1 MTSTVQSS
9 APRIAI
15 VHDWLVVNAG
25 GEMVL
30 RDLLLAFPEAQVF
43 SLVDCLNDT
52 DRSEIGLGSVHTSVL
67 QRVPGVGRYYR
78 LLLPLMPLALR
89 SLDVSAFDVVISVS
103 HAVAK
108 GIRTHDQQLH
118 LCYCLSPMRY
128 AWDLREQYLQ
138 ESGLNGTMRGQ
149 VARVLLDQL
158 QRWDAKNSRDVDE
171 FLTLSQYIRER
182 IARAYR
188 RDADVI
194 YPPVDTEFFTP
205 TEGARGGYYITASRF
220 VPYKRID
227 MIAEAFSGMPERRLV
242 IVGTGPDA
250 AKVRAAAGPNV
261 ELVGYQSRENLRALL
276 QGARAFVFAAEEDF
290 GIAPIEAQACGIP
303 VIAYGKGG
311 AAETVRGL
319 DAPKP
324 TGVLFDAQTAAGLVD
339 AIRVFEAADARQR
352 FTADGCRENAA
363 RFSRDRFRAEFR
375 GAADAAWQRHVK
387 KMGPGG
393 FEPPHFGL

>member
-1 MTSTVQSS
+1 
-9 APRIAI
+9 
-15 VHDWLVVNAG
+15 
-25 GEMVL
+25 MVL
-30 RDLLLAFPEAQVF
+30 RDLLLAFPQAQVF

-52 DRSEIGLGSVHTSVL
+52 DRLEIGLGSVHTSVL

-182 IARAYR
+182 IARAYG
-188 RDADVI
+188 RDAEVI

-205 TEGARGGYYITASRF
+205 TEGACGGYYITASRF

>member
-30 RDLLLAFPEAQVF
+30 RDLLLAFPQAQVF

-52 DRSEIGLGSVHTSVL
+52 DRLEIGLGSVHTSVL

-182 IARAYR
+182 IARAYG
-188 RDADVI
+188 RDAEVI

>member
-9 APRIAI
+9 SPRIAI

-30 RDLLLAFPEAQVF
+30 RDLLLAFPQAQVF

-52 DRSEIGLGSVHTSVL
+52 DRSDIGLGSVQTSVL
-67 QRVPGVGRYYR
+67 QRVPGVKRHYR

-89 SLDVSAFDVVISVS
+89 SLDVSAFDLVISVS

-108 GIRTHDQQLH
+108 GIRTHSQQLH

-182 IARAYR
+182 IARAYG
-188 RDADVI
+188 RDAEVI

-205 TEGARGGYYITASRF
+205 TAGTRGDYYITASRF

-319 DAPKP
+319 DTPKP

-352 FTADGCRENAA
+352 FTADGCRQNAA